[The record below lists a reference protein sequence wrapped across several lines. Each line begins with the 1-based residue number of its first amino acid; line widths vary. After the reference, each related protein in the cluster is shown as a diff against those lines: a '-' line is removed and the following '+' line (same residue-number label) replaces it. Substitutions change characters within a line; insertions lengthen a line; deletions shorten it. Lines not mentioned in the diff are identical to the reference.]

1 MRREPEHFD
10 GIEPLLLYVARKLK
24 HAIEVE
30 RLLTEAGIDFVLET
44 DTFATG
50 VVFRTERIG
59 VFFYV
64 APGDGEPARGV
75 LEAQG
80 FKLQVATD
88 PR

>member
-10 GIEPLLLYVARKLK
+10 GIEPLLLYVARKLE

-64 APGDGEPARGV
+64 APEDGEAARGA
-75 LEAQG
+75 LEAHG
-80 FKLQVATD
+80 FKLQVSTD